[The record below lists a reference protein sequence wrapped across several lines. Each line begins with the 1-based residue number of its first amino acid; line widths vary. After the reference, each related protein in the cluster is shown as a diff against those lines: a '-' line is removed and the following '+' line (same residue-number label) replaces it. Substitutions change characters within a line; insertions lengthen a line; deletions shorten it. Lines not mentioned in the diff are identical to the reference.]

1 MLPRRLFYDTLF
13 DDDMMKGMDADVY
26 LKDGVYHIEVDIPG
40 FNKEDIKIETHKG
53 TLKDGVYHI
62 EVDIP
67 GFNKED
73 IKIETHKGTVT
84 IKAEKEYKED
94 SDDKKY
100 IRHERK
106 YNSLERSFYFGDIDE
121 DLIKAEF
128 INGTLHLTIPQK
140 AEEAKKQITID

>member
-1 MLPRRLFYDTLF
+1 MVIFIKKESDNMLPRRLFYDTLF
-13 DDDMMKGMDADVY
+13 DDDIMKGMDADVY
-26 LKDGVYHIEVDIPG
+26 LKDGAYHV
-40 FNKEDIKIETHKG
+40 
-53 TLKDGVYHI
+53 

-100 IRHERK
+100 IRHERR
-106 YNSLERSFYFGDIDE
+106 YNTLERSFYFGDIEE

-128 INGTLHLTIPQK
+128 TNGTLHLTIPQK

>member
-53 TLKDGVYHI
+53 T
-62 EVDIP
+62 
-67 GFNKED
+67 
-73 IKIETHKGTVT
+73 VT

-94 SDDKKY
+94 DENKKY

-106 YNSLERSFYFGDIDE
+106 YNSLERSFYFGDVEE

-128 INGTLHLTIPQK
+128 TNGTLHLTIPQK
-140 AEEAKKQITID
+140 PEEVKKQITID

>member
-1 MLPRRLFYDTLF
+1 MVIFIKKESDNMLPRRLFYDTLF

-26 LKDGVYHIEVDIPG
+26 
-40 FNKEDIKIETHKG
+40 
-53 TLKDGVYHI
+53 LKDGVYHI

>member
-1 MLPRRLFYDTLF
+1 MLPRKLFCDSLF
-13 DDDMMKGMDADVY
+13 DEDITRGMDSDIY
-26 LKDGVYHIEVDIPG
+26 LKDGVYHIEMDIPG
-40 FNKEDIKIETHKG
+40 FNKEDIKIEMHKG
-53 TLKDGVYHI
+53 TH
-62 EVDIP
+62 
-67 GFNKED
+67 
-73 IKIETHKGTVT
+73 T

-106 YNSLERSFYFGDIDE
+106 YNSLERSFYFGDVEE

-140 AEEAKKQITID
+140 PEEVKKQITID

>member
-1 MLPRRLFYDTLF
+1 MVIFIKKESDNMLPRRLFYDTLF

-53 TLKDGVYHI
+53 T
-62 EVDIP
+62 
-67 GFNKED
+67 
-73 IKIETHKGTVT
+73 VT

-100 IRHERK
+100 IRHERR
-106 YNSLERSFYFGDIDE
+106 YNTLERSFYFGDIDE

>member
-26 LKDGVYHIEVDIPG
+26 LKDGVYHIEVDIP
-40 FNKEDIKIETHKG
+40 
-53 TLKDGVYHI
+53 V
-62 EVDIP
+62 
-67 GFNKED
+67 FNKED

-100 IRHERK
+100 IRHERR
-106 YNSLERSFYFGDIDE
+106 YNTLERSFYFGDIDE

>member
-53 TLKDGVYHI
+53 
-62 EVDIP
+62 
-67 GFNKED
+67 N
-73 IKIETHKGTVT
+73 VT

-100 IRHERK
+100 IRHERR
-106 YNSLERSFYFGDIDE
+106 YNTLERSFYFGDIEE

-128 INGTLHLTIPQK
+128 TNGTLHLTIPQK

>member
-1 MLPRRLFYDTLF
+1 MVIFIKKESDNMLPRRLFYDTLF

-53 TLKDGVYHI
+53 
-62 EVDIP
+62 
-67 GFNKED
+67 N
-73 IKIETHKGTVT
+73 VT

-100 IRHERK
+100 IRHERR
-106 YNSLERSFYFGDIDE
+106 YNTLERSFYFGDIEE

-128 INGTLHLTIPQK
+128 TNGTLHLTIPQK

>member
-26 LKDGVYHIEVDIPG
+26 LKDGVYHIEVDI
-40 FNKEDIKIETHKG
+40 T
-53 TLKDGVYHI
+53 
-62 EVDIP
+62 

-100 IRHERK
+100 IRHERR
-106 YNSLERSFYFGDIDE
+106 YNTLERSFYFGDIDE
-121 DLIKAEF
+121 DGIKAEF
-128 INGTLHLTIPQK
+128 TNGTLHLTIPQK